1 MKKSRRSAW
10 RGETRTAGRAS
21 CPRGDVSRVKTL
33 TRALTLALALVAGSN
48 EGRAQGPAVDPTA
61 ALLAE
66 LIRLDTSNPP
76 GATQA
81 LADLLTTRF
90 LAVGATIEVVPTPD
104 SGKVHF
110 FARLKGDGSKKPILL
125 AAHADVVGVEREKWS
140 VDPFAGV
147 IKDGHV
153 YGRGA
158 IDFKGGLAVF
168 VIAVLRLAEQKIPLA
183 RDVILLAEADEEAA
197 PRNTSWLAR
206 THWAS
211 MDAEFA
217 LNEGGWIIKRDDGTV
232 QYVSISTADKSSVGV
247 TLTSKGTSTHSSMP
261 LPDNALASLGAAIA
275 RIAAYQTPV
284 ELTPESRQFFE
295 TLAKTTT
302 GTTSRY
308 FRDLVSGTP
317 AQVRVADS
325 VISADP
331 LLHAIMRNTFAPVIM
346 SGGFRSNVIPGS
358 AEATIN
364 MRLIPGADPN
374 AMVALLRQIVNDSRI
389 TVTLAGAAARP
400 AGGAA
405 GQAAAAPTSGG
416 AARQAAAAQTAGA
429 SGGGASRSG
438 ASSVETELYQALARE
453 AKAQW
458 PSAEVTPYLF
468 QAGTDAGAWRSRGIP
483 VYGIYPY
490 PITNDE
496 LRRMHGNDERVS
508 VESLRQGTDMI
519 FRTLVR
525 VAGKAAPK

>member
-1 MKKSRRSAW
+1 MNHAHQLRRRLAVALL
-10 RGETRTAGRAS
+10 GAG
-21 CPRGDVSRVKTL
+21 
-33 TRALTLALALVAGSN
+33 LAVPSVGS
-48 EGRAQGPAVDPTA
+48 GQGAAPAAAPVDPTA
-61 ALLAE
+61 ALLADV
-66 LIRLDTSNPP
+66 IRLDTSNPP
-76 GATQA
+76 GVTQA
-81 LADLLTTRF
+81 LADLLAVRF
-90 LAVGATIEVVPTPD
+90 RAAGFSIEIIPTPD

-110 FARLKGDGSKKPILL
+110 IARLKGDGSKRPVLL

-168 VIAVLRLAEQKIPLA
+168 AMAALRLAEQKVPLA
-183 RDVILLAEADEEAA
+183 RDVIFMAEADEEAA

-217 LNEGGWIIKRDDGTV
+217 LNEGGWIIKGDDGNV
-232 QYVSISTADKSSVGV
+232 QYVSISTADKSSVAV

-275 RIAAYQTPV
+275 KVVAYRTPV
-284 ELTPESRQFFE
+284 QLTAESKQFFE
-295 TLAKTTT
+295 TLGRTTKGPT
-302 GTTSRY
+302 RRY
-308 FRDLVSGTP
+308 FQQLVSGTP
-317 AQVRVADS
+317 AQVRAADR

-364 MRLIPGADPN
+364 MRLIPGSDPN
-374 AMVALLRQIVNDSRI
+374 AMVALLRQVINDPRV
-389 TVTLAGAAARP
+389 TVSLAR
-400 AGGAA
+400 GGAA
-405 GQAAAAPTSGG
+405 GSPPQTAAAGATPSTAATAP
-416 AARQAAAAQTAGA
+416 
-429 SGGGASRSG
+429 
-438 ASSVETELYQALARE
+438 SSVETELYRALARE

-468 QAGTDAGAWRSRGIP
+468 QAGTDAGAWRSRGVP

-519 FRTLVR
+519 FRTLVS
-525 VAGKAAPK
+525 VAGKGARAGSR

>member
-1 MKKSRRSAW
+1 M
-10 RGETRTAGRAS
+10 
-21 CPRGDVSRVKTL
+21 KTL
-33 TRALTLALALVAGSN
+33 TCALSLTLALVAGRN
-48 EGRAQGPAVDPTA
+48 ELRAQGPAVDPTA

-90 LAVGATIEVVPTPD
+90 LAVGASIEVVPTPD

-140 VDPFAGV
+140 VDPFAGI

-168 VIAVLRLAEQKIPLA
+168 VMAVLRLAEQKIPLA

-247 TLTSKGTSTHSSMP
+247 TLTSQGTSTHSSMP

-284 ELTPESRQFFE
+284 QLTPESRQFFE

-308 FRDLVSGTP
+308 FRELVSGTP

-325 VISADP
+325 VISTDP

-374 AMVALLRQIVNDSRI
+374 AMVALLRQVVNDSRI
-389 TVTLAGAAARP
+389 TIALAGAAGRP
-400 AGGAA
+400 ATAAPAA
-405 GQAAAAPTSGG
+405 GAP
-416 AARQAAAAQTAGA
+416 ATA
-429 SGGGASRSG
+429 STSRSS
-438 ASSVETELYQALARE
+438 ASSVETELYRALARE

-468 QAGTDAGAWRSRGIP
+468 QAGTDAGAWRSRGVP

>member
-1 MKKSRRSAW
+1 MARGFVLLSAAA
-10 RGETRTAGRAS
+10 TLL
-21 CPRGDVSRVKTL
+21 TL
-33 TRALTLALALVAGSN
+33 TVDASVAHG
-48 EGRAQGPAVDPTA
+48 QGAAVDPTA
-61 ALLAE
+61 ELLAE

-81 LADLLTTRF
+81 LADLLSARF
-90 LAVGATIEVVPTPD
+90 LAVGASIEVVPTPD

-110 FARLKGDGSKKPILL
+110 FARLKGDGSKKPLLL

-140 VDPFAGV
+140 VNPFAGV

-168 VIAVLRLAEQKIPLA
+168 AMAVLRLAEQKVPLA

-197 PRNTSWLAR
+197 PRNASWLAR

-232 QYVSISTADKSSVGV
+232 QYVSISTADKSSVAV

-302 GTTSRY
+302 GSTSRY
-308 FRDLVSGTP
+308 FRQLVSGTP
-317 AQVRVADS
+317 AEVRVADS

-358 AEATIN
+358 ADATIN

-374 AMVALLRQIVNDSRI
+374 AMVALLRQVVNDPRV
-389 TVTLAGAAARP
+389 TVSLAGAAARP
-400 AGGAA
+400 AAPGA
-405 GQAAAAPTSGG
+405 
-416 AARQAAAAQTAGA
+416 TAGA
-429 SGGGASRSG
+429 SAAARST

-468 QAGTDAGAWRSRGIP
+468 QAGTDAGAWRSRGVP